1 MDDGMVVR
9 TSCSCTYVGIGRISV
24 EPEVGEEKEPD
35 EKDENSP
42 DGAHSM
48 RDTTRSDLTR
58 LKRTYDSYVE
68 VKNRRRTH
76 FHSHFHPC
84 QVLLLHIRP

>member
-1 MDDGMVVR
+1 
-9 TSCSCTYVGIGRISV
+9 VGIGRIGV

-48 RDTTRSDLTR
+48 REEDVSRDGR
-58 LKRTYDSYVE
+58 
-68 VKNRRRTH
+68 
-76 FHSHFHPC
+76 
-84 QVLLLHIRP
+84 

>member
-9 TSCSCTYVGIGRISV
+9 TSCSCTYVGIGRIGV

-48 RDTTRSDLTR
+48 REENLSSDGG
-58 LKRTYDSYVE
+58 
-68 VKNRRRTH
+68 
-76 FHSHFHPC
+76 
-84 QVLLLHIRP
+84 